1 MPEVPPRAPRPTPAR
16 VPVSPDE
23 LSFVAQE
30 KRGLEAAIA
39 ALGPCPDA
47 TVLKTL
53 QDALHTA
60 RSVASVLPAVVRLDS
75 CAQIVERAR
84 RRLAKAE
91 EEFNRVQ
98 EERATLA
105 AELSEG

>member
-1 MPEVPPRAPRPTPAR
+1 MPRRDGVEDVAGRP
-16 VPVSPDE
+16 
-23 LSFVAQE
+23 
-30 KRGLEAAIA
+30 
-39 ALGPCPDA
+39 
-47 TVLKTL
+47 
-53 QDALHTA
+53 HTA

-98 EERATLA
+98 EERTTLA